1 MDPRSGALSLAIVA
15 AAVVAAAP
23 APAQPYPR
31 IEIAAGTL
39 GDAADALAQ
48 NTHSSIA
55 LADPALAALP
65 VRRLSGRFSAAEAL
79 RRMVRGL
86 PVRVVAIDA
95 AAFRIVRAPASAP
108 TASHAAGTIDMPAP
122 RAADIV
128 VTATKRDGS
137 LAHYPATA
145 QIVGAAAFAFAER
158 DGTGAIER
166 VATSLSS
173 THLGSGRDKL
183 FLRGVGDSSYSGQ
196 AQATV
201 GQYFGEARLNY
212 AGPDPDLRL
221 YDIARVEL
229 LLGPQGALYGAGSLG
244 GIIRIEPRAPD
255 AGGIGG
261 ALTLS
266 RSLTRHGA
274 PGAEAAA
281 MLNLPLSN
289 GRAAIRMVG
298 YRIRDGGFIDD
309 VGRGIADS
317 NRLDTLG
324 GRIALAISP
333 AAGWTVDFAAVAQDV
348 DARDAGYADGQV
360 GPLARAAIV
369 GEPFSKRYRLAS
381 ATLHHDAGPLTIVAN
396 LSRSHARLRDRFD
409 SGRPS
414 PDILFFDRSN
424 TATVT
429 AGEARISHKT
439 ASGGGW
445 LAGIASVESSAIFA
459 TLSHEPHGIF
469 ARATRAAVSERT
481 LFGEGTQRVGPVDL
495 AVGLRLVRWR
505 SSAAAAGPLPDA
517 SRHGNDGWRS
527 LPSVAATAP
536 VTGAAQLLLRYA
548 QSYRPDSASV
558 AATSKRFVDGDK
570 FAAWEAA
577 IRVPPAADRA
587 FTGSLGVSLGRWRDV
602 QADTIDSAGF
612 LLTTNIGDARLM
624 TVEAV
629 AGWQAF
635 PQFRL
640 SGGATFNR
648 ATIRSDDF
656 GIIISPRARL
666 PNVPRLHAQMTAA
679 WQAPPGEP
687 LPYRLSSRLV
697 YFGGSSLGIGP
708 SLARDQGDYVEWEA
722 DASVAVGRATVFA
735 RVTNLLDSAG
745 NRFALGSIAQAA
757 GTTQFVPQT
766 PRTATIGIRM
776 ETP

>member
-1 MDPRSGALSLAIVA
+1 MDPRSGALSLAVA
-15 AAVVAAAP
+15 AAAILATAP
-23 APAQPYPR
+23 ASAQQFHR
-31 IEIAAGTL
+31 IEIAPGAL

-48 NTHSSIA
+48 STRISIA
-55 LADPALAALP
+55 IADPALAALP
-65 VRRLSGRFSAAEAL
+65 VRRLSGHFSAAEAL
-79 RRMVRGL
+79 RRLVRGL
-86 PVRVVAIDA
+86 PVRVIAIDA
-95 AAFRIVRAPASAP
+95 AAFRIVRSAPVDPSPGPASVTDAP
-108 TASHAAGTIDMPAP
+108 VAP
-122 RAADIV
+122 PADIV
-128 VTATKRDGS
+128 VTATKRDGD

-145 QIVGAAAFAFAER
+145 QIVGAEAFTFAER

-244 GIIRIEPRAPD
+244 GIIRIEPRPPD
-255 AGGIGG
+255 PRRIGG

-266 RSLTRHGA
+266 RALTRHGA

-281 MLNLPLSN
+281 MLNLPLS
-289 GRAAIRMVG
+289 GGAAAVRMVG

-309 VGRGIADS
+309 VGRGIADT
-317 NRLDTLG
+317 NRLDTMG
-324 GRIALAISP
+324 ARIALAISP
-333 AAGWTVDFAAVAQDV
+333 AAGWHVDLAGIVQDV
-348 DARDAGYADGQV
+348 DARDAGYADGRV

-381 ATLHHDAGPLTIVAN
+381 VTMRHDAGPLTIVAN
-396 LSRSHARLRDRFD
+396 LSRSHARLDDRFD

-424 TATVT
+424 SSTVT

-445 LAGIASVESSAIFA
+445 LAGIASVESSTIFA
-459 TLSHEPHGIF
+459 TASHEPSGIF
-469 ARATRAAVSERT
+469 ALATRAAVSERT
-481 LFGEGTQRVGPVDL
+481 LFAEGTHGIGPIDVAL
-495 AVGLRLVRWR
+495 GLRLVRWQSR
-505 SSAAAAGPLPDA
+505 ATAAGTLPSA
-517 SRHGNDGWRS
+517 VRRVNDGWQS
-527 LPSVAATAP
+527 LPSVAATMPLA
-536 VTGAAQLLLRYA
+536 GAAQLLLRYA
-548 QSYRPDSASV
+548 ESYRPDSASV
-558 AATSKRFVDGDK
+558 AATGNRFVDGDR

-577 IRVPPAADRA
+577 IRIPSAADRTL
-587 FTGSLGVSLGRWRDV
+587 TGSLGLSLGRWRAV
-602 QADTIDSAGF
+602 QADMLDSAGF
-612 LLTTNIGDARLM
+612 LLTTNIGDARLL
-624 TVEAV
+624 TVEAT
-629 AGWQAF
+629 AGWQAS
-635 PQFRL
+635 PEFRL
-640 SGGATFNR
+640 SGGATYNR
-648 ATIRSDDF
+648 ATIQSDDF
-656 GIIISPRARL
+656 GIIIVPKARL

-679 WQAPPGEP
+679 WQAPGGVP
-687 LPYRLSSRLV
+687 LPYRLSSRLI
-697 YFGGSSLGIGP
+697 YFGESNLGIEP
-708 SLARDQGDYVEWEA
+708 SLARRQGDYFEWEA
-722 DASVAVGRATVFA
+722 GASVAVGRATVFA

-757 GTTQFVPQT
+757 TGTQFVPQT
-766 PRTATIGIRM
+766 PRTATLGIRF